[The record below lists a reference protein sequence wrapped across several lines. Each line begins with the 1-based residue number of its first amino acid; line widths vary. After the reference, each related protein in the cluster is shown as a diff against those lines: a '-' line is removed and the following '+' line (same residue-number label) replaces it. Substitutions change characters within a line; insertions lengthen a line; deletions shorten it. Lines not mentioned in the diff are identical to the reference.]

1 MTYSGSF
8 AVEHI
13 PKKIKKFINNGNI
26 TINIFRAQAYNS
38 TMCRYFCIE
47 FIDLILKQKVFVR
60 LNQFIFS

>member
-13 PKKIKKFINNGNI
+13 PKKIKKFISNGNI
-26 TINIFRAQAYNS
+26 TINIFREQAYNS
-38 TMCRYFCIE
+38 IMCRYFCIE